1 VKVRDGSIRNAYTL
15 KVSNKTDMPASFS
28 LVLGGLAGGAMAL
41 SDEAENRQPSLKL
54 EVPRD
59 AIGTFRVLVYG
70 TPTRLA
76 DGSQKVGFTLRNTA
90 TGESTEVSSVFM
102 GPAK

>member
-1 VKVRDGSIRNAYTL
+1 V
-15 KVSNKTDMPASFS
+15 PASFS
-28 LVLGGLAGGAMAL
+28 LVLGGLPGGAMAL
-41 SDEAENRQPSLKL
+41 SDEAENRQPALRL

-90 TGESTEVSSVFM
+90 TGETTEVSSVFM

>member
-1 VKVRDGSIRNAYTL
+1 
-15 KVSNKTDMPASFS
+15 
-28 LVLGGLAGGAMAL
+28 MAL
-41 SDEAENRQPSLKL
+41 SDEVDHRAPALSL

-70 TPTRLA
+70 MPARLA
-76 DGSQKVGFTLRNTA
+76 DGSMKVSFTLRNTA

-102 GPAK
+102 GPPK